1 MFKHFLPMDKK
12 VVSAILRE
20 GVYAINLAVFN
31 VITEDGV
38 YSIDRDRS
46 LAEWQ
51 QHLSEVQG
59 FDPVVVGSSADNRID
74 NIGILT
80 TQDGPSLEQGEIIA
94 PPVGMAANGEHYH
107 NNYQDI
113 EEFLAAGGRRGKQYA
128 PLLDGTYFLN
138 HWFATIELI
147 PKEVVTIGEVGVV
160 VSYYGKQ
167 GTDTSGVK
175 FRHGER
181 VHQGERGV
189 WETTLGPGKYPFN
202 TYAGQIIRVPTTN
215 FVLHWITGKSE
226 VHRYDES
233 LRSIDLITKDA
244 YEPLLPLS
252 VVVHIDYQKAPN
264 VIQRFG
270 DVKKLITQTIDPML
284 SAYFRDVAHKKTM
297 LELVHSR
304 DEIQGQARTELKA
317 KFEQFDIEC
326 VDVLIGKP
334 EAKGDDGK
342 IENLL
347 EQLRLRQLSLEQ
359 IETYS
364 KQEQAA
370 DKRKDLNNAMATAT
384 MQEEL
389 TQSKIRIEIISN
401 QAEADLAKARK
412 DAERRVVTARA
423 DSESIALEG
432 RGKSES
438 VNLVGSAE
446 AKVLS
451 QKVESFGDSKLYAI
465 SLVAD
470 SLSHSQQPLVPET
483 MLGGDGGQGGML
495 GTLMSLLVAEKL
507 GVPIPTHRP
516 SISQAKE
523 EDEPKK

>member
-1 MFKHFLPMDKK
+1 MTTYLTMAAWTLAGIVGLLFLNWFAVRYIPNDKVGIVEKLWSAKGSLGEGAIVALRGEAGFQPLVLRGGLHFGLWRWQFSVHKRPLITVKQGK
-12 VVSAILRE
+12 LGYVFARAGEALGPSQTLGRVVECNHFQDVQAFLERGQKGRQRAILRE
-20 GVYAINLAVFN
+20 GVYAINLAAFN

-38 YSIDRDRS
+38 YSIDRDRA

-51 QHLSEVQG
+51 ERLSEVSG
-59 FDPVVVGSSADNRID
+59 FDPVVVGSSAENRID
-74 NIGILT
+74 NIGIVT

-94 PPVGMAANGEHYH
+94 PPVGVSATGEHYH

-113 EEFLAAGGRRGKQYA
+113 EAFLAAGGRRGKQYA

-138 HWFATIELI
+138 HWFVTIELI

-167 GTDTSGVK
+167 GSDISGIK

-226 VHRYDES
+226 GHKYDET
-233 LRSIDLITKDA
+233 LKSIDLITKDA

-297 LELVHSR
+297 LELIHSR
-304 DEIQGQARTELKA
+304 DEIQGQAPRSS
-317 KFEQFDIEC
+317 
-326 VDVLIGKP
+326 GP
-334 EAKGDDGK
+334 
-342 IENLL
+342 
-347 EQLRLRQLSLEQ
+347 S
-359 IETYS
+359 
-364 KQEQAA
+364 
-370 DKRKDLNNAMATAT
+370 
-384 MQEEL
+384 
-389 TQSKIRIEIISN
+389 SN
-401 QAEADLAKARK
+401 SS
-412 DAERRVVTARA
+412 T
-423 DSESIALEG
+423 S
-432 RGKSES
+432 
-438 VNLVGSAE
+438 SA
-446 AKVLS
+446 S
-451 QKVESFGDSKLYAI
+451 TS
-465 SLVAD
+465 
-470 SLSHSQQPLVPET
+470 
-483 MLGGDGGQGGML
+483 
-495 GTLMSLLVAEKL
+495 
-507 GVPIPTHRP
+507 
-516 SISQAKE
+516 
-523 EDEPKK
+523 